1 MKTSSAS
8 HAALLAAIL
17 GILAAPA
24 MGQPESYPNR
34 PVRFIIPYAAGGAT
48 DSIGRLVGQK
58 MAQELGESIVVEN
71 RAGADGNIGATAVA
85 KAVPDGY
92 TILLGDVGNMTMGP
106 AVRRNLPF
114 DPVRDFAPISQLVS
128 APNIVVVHPS
138 VPVNTFAEF
147 IAYAKAN
154 PGRLSYASSGT
165 GGSAHLAGELLKS
178 ATGINMV
185 HVPYKGASAAIPD
198 VLRGEVQ
205 VMIGLSPVLPLVRD
219 QRLRPLATTGPK
231 RTTFLPEIPSI
242 AEMGFPGFEA
252 TAWYG
257 LFAPAGTPKVVISRL
272 HDAATKAL
280 RSPDVKAK
288 LEAAGN
294 DLIGSSPDEFAAY
307 IRSELKKWADVVAA
321 AGIKVE

>member
-1 MKTSSAS
+1 MKISSAS

-71 RAGADGNIGATAVA
+71 RAGADGNIGASAVA
-85 KAVPDGY
+85 KAAPDGY

-128 APNIVVVHPS
+128 APNIVVVNPS
-138 VPVNTFAEF
+138 VPVTTFAEF

-154 PGRLSYASSGT
+154 PGKLSYASSGT

-231 RTTFLPEIPSI
+231 RTTFLPEIPAI

-257 LFAPAGTPKVVISRL
+257 LFAPAGTPKAVISRL
-272 HDAATKAL
+272 HDAAIKAL